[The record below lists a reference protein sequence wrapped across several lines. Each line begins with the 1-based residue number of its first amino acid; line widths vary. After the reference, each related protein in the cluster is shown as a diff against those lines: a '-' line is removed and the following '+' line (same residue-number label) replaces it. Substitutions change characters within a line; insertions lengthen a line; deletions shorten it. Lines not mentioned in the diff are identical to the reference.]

1 MGIQTTDNLGISR
14 QWLMQALA
22 THLAL
27 LSEAV
32 PDGERA
38 QRYLRHVAVSLG
50 LAIEEQVRTGSA
62 VRGPFSLAQFSAL
75 LERVCELWEPTLQ
88 VERMASDEIIFRTA
102 QAPPGNM
109 TNLLHL
115 QLATYAGIAAR
126 NFGYAAL
133 AEEKQPR
140 EKGCRAHLYL
150 RPGKAPSSGEEFH
163 VEDAQGYAVPD
174 ALSPAQFAPAYEREL
189 AALRLEYQ
197 ALQYHHAELTERLE
211 RVAGLERKATEELN
225 SATQV
230 KRDFLSNVSHELR
243 TPITIM
249 QGYLGL
255 LDQGMWG
262 TLNTDQREALE
273 VAMRNLT
280 RLQRMIT
287 DLLDLSS
294 VSGVQLLVAGEPLVM
309 VDVLRLAL
317 QRAADIAAEKHTR
330 LVPSFSGE
338 PCTVVGDRDKLVQL
352 FAHLLD
358 NAVKFSDAGSTVVLA
373 ARRVHQRVVVEV
385 IDDGIGMTQEQLAHV
400 FLPFVQGE
408 SGLTRHYGGL
418 GAGLS
423 LIHNL
428 VTLHG
433 GDIALRST
441 PGQGTTVTVSLP
453 LLEEEEKED

>member
-1 MGIQTTDNLGISR
+1 MGIRTTDNPGISR
-14 QWLMQALA
+14 QWLLQTLA
-22 THLAL
+22 AHLAL
-27 LSEAV
+27 LCEAV

-38 QRYLRHVAVSLG
+38 QRYLRHLAVSLG
-50 LAIEEQVRTGSA
+50 LAIEQHVRTSSA
-62 VRGPFSLAQFSAL
+62 SNGTFSLAQFSDL
-75 LERVCELWEPTLQ
+75 LERLCELWEPAWQ
-88 VERMASDEIIFRTA
+88 VERATEEEIIFSGTPV
-102 QAPPGNM
+102 PPGNAAGQLS
-109 TNLLHL
+109 NLRHL
-115 QLATYAGIAAR
+115 QLATFAGIAAR
-126 NFGYAAL
+126 NFGYAAI
-133 AEEKQPR
+133 AEE
-140 EKGCRAHLYL
+140 GHRAHLYL
-150 RPGKAPSSGEEFH
+150 KPEKVPAFGEEVH
-163 VEDAQGYAVPD
+163 VEQAQEYAVPD

-189 AALRLEYQ
+189 AAMRQEYQ
-197 ALQYHHAELTERLE
+197 AQRRYYAELTERLQHVSE
-211 RVAGLERKATEELN
+211 LEHKATEELN
-225 SATQV
+225 SATQA

-255 LDQGMWG
+255 LEQGMWG

-273 VAMRNLT
+273 VAVRNLT

-294 VSGVQLLVAGEPLVM
+294 VSGVQLLVAGEPLEM
-309 VDVLRLAL
+309 AGVLRLAL
-317 QRAADIAAEKHTR
+317 QRAAEAAAEKHSILTPR
-330 LVPSFSGE
+330 FEEELG
-338 PCTVVGDRDKLVQL
+338 TVVGDRDKLVQL

-358 NAVKFSDAGSTVVLA
+358 NAVKFSDPGATVVLA

-385 IDDGIGMTQEQLAHV
+385 IDNGIGMSEEQLANV

-433 GDIALRST
+433 GEIALRSI
-441 PGQGTTVTVSLP
+441 PGQGTTATVSLP
-453 LLEEEEKED
+453 LLEE